1 MRPIRRSRRHLR
13 AVLPFLAAALAALI
27 YTAAPRDKVLA
38 AGDGLSAKY
47 VEGTLRVSVP
57 YDETVARSHA
67 LRVEILAP
75 DDKLIAESTKNVAPS
90 REAEPW
96 EVSFT
101 VDKNIT
107 LEDLVWHR
115 LKIGTGPTAKF
126 VSLSEI
132 LHLPVVRVLA
142 QRAYAAGSRASVRVI
157 AVDSKNG
164 EPLRDSRIKL
174 DLVNGEAATA
184 LFEGKTQ
191 TLGTAQVEFN
201 LPAASYGA
209 RSLRVTADTPLG
221 PVTAAQPIQVE
232 RRNKILLTTDKP
244 LYQPGQ
250 TMHVRALALDG
261 PTRAAAADQPLTLE
275 VEDAKGNK
283 VFKRRGRTDR
293 FGIASADFELAD
305 EVNFGP
311 YHVRALLGEAE
322 AVYTQEKTVTV
333 DRYVLPKFKVAI
345 ELSKDAGRQ
354 QQSYYSPGETV
365 EGKVTAHYLF
375 GKPLANASVTVVLKS
390 FDVEAAEVGRV
401 TGKTDAEGRFN
412 FSSKLPDF
420 FAGRSTEQGSAP
432 VSVGVEVKDSAEHTE
447 TKSRDILV
455 SNTPILIM
463 AVPESGQLLPA
474 LENRVYVLTSYPDG
488 TPAQTTVS
496 GSLLS
501 SPVKTDESGVAV
513 IPVLAATGTLSAS
526 FKAVDA
532 QGRAAE
538 ANVKLEAR
546 AQAESLML
554 RTGRAVYKVGD
565 KLRLETISTRER
577 GAVYLDVVKDG
588 QTILTRAVDIE
599 GGRGRL
605 DVDLTPEM
613 FGAVEVRA
621 YQFTSDADPISDRK
635 LVYVD
640 PADDLRVEMSA
651 GRESYKPG
659 EDARIDFHATDAAGN
674 PVSAALG
681 VEIVDEAVF
690 ALSDKQP
697 GFEKVFMNL
706 QKELLTPR
714 YEVHQ
719 FSFEQVVLDDFQGEG
734 VARVGRRERAAEV
747 LLAAAGAVS
756 GNDVRADVG
765 REAFDAKR
773 GQYQQLYTQRVA
785 ERAMEL
791 VAPLTKYYEDH
802 PPSKE
807 GFGKDLQA
815 FVSTEAGQR
824 LSLTDP
830 WGNRLVGEGAFYGN
844 DYTTFNLRSSG
855 PDGRSGTAD
864 DLTLPINAQ
873 RQRPLEKVRKLAFKG
888 TAAVADGVV
897 GGGLVRIEGALKDER
912 GRPASNVKVL
922 ALRVTDGKAVW
933 VYTDAQGQFAVTD
946 LPPGRYSVTFESEAH
961 HTTTY
966 KTLAL
971 NAGARGRVEA
981 TLTSRGPTGV
991 LLTIYGYAIDGVA
1004 ESAVNIST
1012 EGVGG
1017 GRDKDVRMV
1026 RFANAQRNE
1035 LRMLMDAPATK
1046 AARGAVLGKDDE
1058 AARRDGAK
1066 NKKEDDGGGGAGP
1079 RVRSFFPETLYTN
1092 PALITDGDGRAYINV
1107 PLADSITTWRVT
1119 SLASTARGALGSSTA
1134 PLRVFQDFFIDLDLP
1149 VSVTEGDEVS
1159 VPVAVYNY
1167 LPSAQRVSLELR
1179 EDAWFKLQDGDTPVK
1194 QVEVGAGEVT
1204 VAYFRLKASQIGD
1217 QQLQVTGRLGSRTAQ
1232 SGESSGDAVAR
1243 QLTVLPNGEEHV
1255 VVVNERLEGSAT
1267 KEVLIPNEAIPDASK
1282 IFVKFYPGALS
1293 QMVEGLDSIL
1303 QMPGGCFEQTSSST
1317 YPNVLVLDYLKA
1329 SKKLTPE
1336 IQAKA
1341 EGYISLGYQRLV
1353 TFEVQGGGFSWFGQA
1368 PANKILT
1375 AYGLMEFSD
1384 MSRVHEVDLRLI
1396 ERTQNWLASQQQPDG
1411 SFKPDTSFINEGAT
1425 NRYNTDVVRITAYIG
1440 WSLAATGYKG
1450 EAVERAKQFV
1460 TSHTTGKED
1469 SYTLAVIANFAAD
1482 SGADRS
1488 WTDAAVNALASK
1500 ASDGPKTAF
1509 WKQEGETPTSA
1520 REESADLETTALA
1533 VQALLKSGQR
1543 SALAKKGLDY
1553 LTEKKDALGN
1563 WQTTQATILSLKAF
1577 LLSFTKGASADTEG
1591 TINVS
1596 ADGKPAGSLQITTEN
1611 NDLLHLVDL
1620 KAFTHTGAHKI
1631 SLSFSG
1637 RGSMQ
1642 YQIVGRYYVPWA
1654 RTADKGKREPLS
1666 IDLAYDRTRLAQ
1678 DEMVTARVR
1687 VQNNTAA
1694 KAKMVMID
1702 LGIPPGF
1709 EASGEDFA
1717 ELLDMSRGKEG
1728 GKLEKYTITAKQV
1741 ILYFDGLNPRQAA
1754 ELTFR
1759 LRAKFPVRAQTLP
1772 AHVYEYYNPAAGD
1785 RTKPATLTVTAK

>member
-1 MRPIRRSRRHLR
+1 MRHTRRPVRPLR
-13 AVLPFLAAALAALI
+13 AALPFLAAALAAFV
-27 YTAAPRDKVLA
+27 YTAAPADRAFASGESLGATYLD
-38 AGDGLSAKY
+38 
-47 VEGTLRVSVP
+47 GTLRVSIP
-57 YDETVARSHA
+57 YDEAVAHSHTLHA
-67 LRVEILAP
+67 EIIAP
-75 DDKLIAESTKNVAPS
+75 DDKPIAEVKRAVSPA
-90 REAEPW
+90 REPGSW
-96 EVSFT
+96 EVSFA
-101 VDKNIT
+101 VDKKIP
-107 LEDLVWHR
+107 LEDIVWHR
-115 LKIGTGPTAKF
+115 LRIGTGPAARV

-132 LHLPVVRVLA
+132 LHLPVVRLLA
-142 QRAYAAGSRASVRVI
+142 QRAYAAGSRASVRVV
-157 AVDSKNG
+157 AVDSKTG

-191 TLGTAQVEFN
+191 ALGTAQVEFT
-201 LPAASYGA
+201 LPAASFGS
-209 RSLRVTADTPLG
+209 RVLRVTAETPLG
-221 PVTAAQPIQVE
+221 PVTASQPVQIE
-232 RRNKILLTTDKP
+232 RRNKVLLTTDKP

-250 TMHVRALALDG
+250 TMHLRALALDG
-261 PTRAAAADQPLTLE
+261 PTRAAAAEQPVTLE

-311 YHVRALLGEAE
+311 YHVRALLGEGE
-322 AVYTQEKTVTV
+322 GVCTQEKTVTV
-333 DRYVLPKFKVAI
+333 DRYVLPKFKVAV
-345 ELSKDAGRQ
+345 ELSRDAGRQ
-354 QQSYYSPGETV
+354 QQSYYTPGETV

-375 GKPLANASVTVVLKS
+375 GKPLANAAVTVVLKS
-390 FDVEAAEVGRV
+390 FDVETAEVGRV
-401 TGKTDAEGRFN
+401 AGRTDAEGRFN

-420 FAGRSTEQGSAP
+420 LAGRSTEQGSAP
-432 VSVGVEVKDSAEHTE
+432 VSIGAEVKDSAEHVE

-455 SNTPILIM
+455 SSKPIMIL
-463 AVPESGQLLPA
+463 AVPESGQLLPR
-474 LENRVYVLTSYPDG
+474 LDNRVFVLTTYPDG
-488 TPAQTTVS
+488 TPAETTLS

-513 IPVLAATGTLSAS
+513 IPVRAEGGAMSVNL
-526 FKAVDA
+526 KAVDA
-532 QGRAAE
+532 RGRAAE
-538 ANVKLEAR
+538 ATLKLEAR
-546 AQAESLML
+546 AQAESLLL

-565 KLRLETISTRER
+565 TLHLETISTRAR

-588 QTILTRAVDIE
+588 QTILTRSVETE

-605 DVDLTPEM
+605 DVDLTPGL

-635 LVYVD
+635 LVYID
-640 PADDLRVEMSA
+640 PADDLRVEVSA
-651 GRESYKPG
+651 GRESYRPG
-659 EDARIDFHATDAAGN
+659 EDARIDFRATDAAGG

-690 ALSDKQP
+690 ALSDRRP
-697 GFEKVFMNL
+697 GFEKVFMHL

-719 FSFEQVVLDDFQGEG
+719 FSFEQVVLDDFVGEAQ
-734 VARVGRRERAAEV
+734 ARAGRRERAAQV
-747 LLAAAGAVS
+747 LLAAAGSVS
-756 GNDVRADVG
+756 GGDVRADVG
-765 REAFDAKR
+765 REAFEAKR

-785 ERAMEL
+785 QQAQAL

-807 GFGKDLQA
+807 GFGKDLQS
-815 FVSTEAGQR
+815 FVATDAGR
-824 LSLTDP
+824 AVPLADP
-830 WGNRLVGEGAFYGN
+830 WGNRLEGHGAFGGN
-844 DYTTFNLRSSG
+844 DHASFALNSFG
-855 PDGRSGTAD
+855 PDGRRGTAD
-864 DLTLPINAQ
+864 DISLPLYAV
-873 RQRPLEKVRKLAFKG
+873 RQRPLEKVRNVAFKG
-888 TAAVADGVV
+888 SAEVEDGLVE
-897 GGGLVRIEGALKDER
+897 GGRVRIEGAVKDER
-912 GRPASNVKVL
+912 GRAVGNGKVL

-933 VYTDAQGQFAVTD
+933 VYTDAQGRFAVTD
-946 LPPGRYSVTFESEAH
+946 LPPGRYRVTFESDAH

-971 NAGARGRVEA
+971 AAGARGRIEA
-981 TLTSRGPTGV
+981 TLTSLGPTGV
-991 LLTIYGYAIDGVA
+991 VLNIYGYALGGVSETVTVA
-1004 ESAVNIST
+1004 GADR
-1012 EGVGG
+1012 G
-1017 GRDKDVRMV
+1017 GRDFRA
-1026 RFANAQRNE
+1026 RRLEALPLNRRA
-1035 LRMLMDAPATK
+1035 LAPMQMGAGLAK
-1046 AARGAVLGKDDE
+1046 AAAAADDE
-1058 AARRDGAK
+1058 ADRVDISK
-1066 NKKEDDGGGGAGP
+1066 DKKEDGGGGAGP
-1079 RVRSFFPETLYTN
+1079 RVRSYFPETLYTN
-1092 PALITDGDGRAYINV
+1092 PALITDGEGRASVNV

-1167 LPSAQRVSLELR
+1167 LPTPQRVSLELR
-1179 EDAWFKLQDGDTPVK
+1179 EDPWFKLQDGETTDK

-1204 VAYFRLKASQIGD
+1204 VAYFRIKASQLGD
-1217 QQLQVTGRLGSRTAQ
+1217 QQLQVTGRLAGGAAQ
-1232 SGESSGDAVAR
+1232 AGDAIAR
-1243 QLTVLPNGEEHV
+1243 NLTVLPNGEERT

-1267 KEVLIPNEAIPDASK
+1267 KEVLIPEEAIPGASK

-1303 QMPGGCFEQTSSST
+1303 QMPGGCFEQTSSAT
-1317 YPNVLVLDYLKA
+1317 YPNVLVLDYLRA

-1341 EGYISLGYQRLV
+1341 EGYVSLGYQRLV
-1353 TFEVQGGGFSWFGQA
+1353 TFEVKGGGFSWFGEA

-1384 MSRVHEVDLRLI
+1384 MSRVHEVDPRLI

-1440 WSLAATGYKG
+1440 WALASTGYKG
-1450 EAVERAKQFV
+1450 EAVARAKQFV
-1460 TSHTTGKED
+1460 ASHTTGRED
-1469 SYTLAVIANFAAD
+1469 AYTLAVIANFAAD

-1488 WTDAAVNALASK
+1488 WTDAAVSALASK
-1500 ASDGPKTAF
+1500 ANEGSKTAF

-1520 REESADLETTALA
+1520 REESANLETTALA

-1543 SALAKKGLDY
+1543 GALTKKGLDY

-1577 LLSFTKGASADTEG
+1577 LLSFTKGANADTEG
-1591 TINVS
+1591 AIEVS
-1596 ADGKPAGSLQITTEN
+1596 ADGRPAGTLQITKEN

-1620 KAFTHTGAHKI
+1620 KAFTHTGAHRI
-1631 SLSFSG
+1631 ALSFSG

-1654 RTADKGKREPLS
+1654 RAAEKGRREPLS
-1666 IDLAYDRTRLAQ
+1666 INLAYDRTRLAQ
-1678 DEMVTARVR
+1678 DETAEARVR

-1717 ELLDMSRGKEG
+1717 ELLEISRGRNG

-1741 ILYFDGLNPRQAA
+1741 ILYLDGLNPRQAA
-1754 ELTFR
+1754 EFTFR
-1759 LRAKFPVRAQTLP
+1759 LRAKFPVRAQTP
-1772 AHVYEYYNPAAGD
+1772 AARVYEYYNPTAGA
-1785 RTKPATLTVTAK
+1785 RTKPAVLFVTAK

>member
-1 MRPIRRSRRHLR
+1 MRAALLFI
-13 AVLPFLAAALAALI
+13 AVALAALL
-27 YTAAPRDKVLA
+27 YTGAPRDTVFA
-38 AGDGLSAKY
+38 YGDSPGATYLDGK
-47 VEGTLRVSVP
+47 LRVSVP
-57 YDETVARSHA
+57 YDDAVARSGA

-75 DDKLIAESTKNVAPS
+75 DDKLIAEATKTVAPS
-90 REAEPW
+90 RGAAAW
-96 EVSFT
+96 DVSFE
-101 VDKNIT
+101 VDKNIP

-115 LKIGTGPTAKF
+115 LRIGTGHDAKV

-132 LHLPVVRVLA
+132 LRLPVVRVLA
-142 QRAYAAGSRASVRVI
+142 QRAYAAGSRASVRVV
-157 AVDSKNG
+157 AVDSKTG
-164 EPLRDSRIKL
+164 APLRDSRIKL

-184 LFEGKTQ
+184 LFDGRTDA
-191 TLGTAQVEFN
+191 LGTAQVEFT
-201 LPAASYGA
+201 LPAASFGS

-221 PVTAAQPIQVE
+221 SVTAAQPVQIE

-250 TMHVRALALDG
+250 TMHIRALALDG
-261 PTRAAAADQPLTLE
+261 PTRAAAAEQPLTLE

-311 YHVRALLGEAE
+311 YHVRALLGDSE

-333 DRYVLPKFKVAI
+333 DRYVLPKFKIAI

-354 QQSYYSPGETV
+354 QQGYYSPGETV
-365 EGKVTAHYLF
+365 EGKVTANYLF
-375 GKPLANASVTVVLKS
+375 GKPLANAAVTVALKS
-390 FDVEAAEVGRV
+390 FDVEAAEVGRI
-401 TGKTDAEGRFN
+401 TGRTDAEGRFT

-420 FAGRSTEQGSAP
+420 LAGRSTEQGSAP
-432 VSVGVEVKDSAEHTE
+432 VSIGVEVKDSAEHTE

-455 SNTPILIM
+455 SNTPIIIM
-463 AVPESGQLLPA
+463 AVPESGQLLPG
-474 LENRVYVLTSYPDG
+474 LDNRVYVLTSYPDG
-488 TPAQTTVS
+488 TPAETTVN
-496 GSLLS
+496 GNLLTA
-501 SPVKTDESGVAV
+501 PVKTDESGVAV
-513 IPVLAATGTLSAS
+513 IPVRAATGTLSVNL
-526 FKAVDA
+526 KAVDS
-532 QGRAAE
+532 QGREGSAD
-538 ANVKLEAR
+538 VKLEAR
-546 AQAESLML
+546 AQAQSLML

-565 KLRLETISTRER
+565 TLRLETISTRER

-588 QTILTRAVDIE
+588 QTILTRAIE
-599 GGRGRL
+599 TDGGRGRL
-605 DVDLTPEM
+605 DVDLTPGM

-640 PADDLRVEMSA
+640 PADDLRVEVSA
-651 GRESYKPG
+651 GRESYRPG
-659 EDARIDFHATDAAGN
+659 EDARIDFRATDARGR

-697 GFEKVFMNL
+697 GFEKVFLNL

-719 FSFEQVVLDDFQGEG
+719 FSFEQVVLDDFGGEAA
-734 VARVGRRERAAEV
+734 ARVGRRERAAEV
-747 LLAAAGAVS
+747 LLAAAGTVS
-756 GNDVRADVG
+756 GSDVRGEFG
-765 REAFDAKR
+765 RETYEAKR
-773 GQYQQLYTQRVA
+773 NQYQALYTQRVG
-785 ERAMEL
+785 ERAQPL
-791 VAPLTKYYEDH
+791 VASLTKYYEDH

-807 GFGKDLQA
+807 GFGKDLQSFA
-815 FVSTEAGQR
+815 STDDGRRSMPA
-824 LSLTDP
+824 DP
-830 WGNRLVGEGAFYGN
+830 WGNQLTGEGAFGGS
-844 DYTTFNLRSSG
+844 DYATFTLRSSG
-855 PDGRSGTAD
+855 PDGRAGTPD
-864 DLTLPINAQ
+864 DIGIPVQAQ
-873 RQRPLEKVRKLAFKG
+873 RQRPLERVRTIPFKG
-888 TAAVADGVV
+888 SVTVGDGVV
-897 GGGLVRIEGALKDER
+897 GGGFVRIEGAVKDER
-912 GRPASNVKVL
+912 GRPAVNVKVL
-922 ALRVTDGKAVW
+922 ALRVKDGKAVW
-933 VYTDAQGQFAVTD
+933 VYTNTEGWFSVSE
-946 LPPGRYSVTFESEAH
+946 LPPGRYRVTFESDTH

-966 KTLAL
+966 KTLTL
-971 NAGARGRVEA
+971 DEGARARVEA

-991 LLTIYGYAIDGVA
+991 VLALYGGYAIDGVSSEVVTVVGA
-1004 ESAVNIST
+1004 E
-1012 EGVGG
+1012 GGG
-1017 GRDKDVRMV
+1017 GRDKDIRKMKREGLPV
-1026 RFANAQRNE
+1026 NAPRAE
-1035 LRMLMDAPATK
+1035 LRMLMGAPAEK
-1046 AARGAVLGKDDE
+1046 AAATRGAALAEDDE
-1058 AARRDGAK
+1058 RFRNDGAK
-1066 NKKEDDGGGGAGP
+1066 NEKEDGGGAGP

-1092 PALITDGDGRAYINV
+1092 PALITDGEGRASVNV

-1119 SLASTARGALGSSTA
+1119 SLASTALGALGSSTA

-1149 VSVTEGDEVS
+1149 VSVTEGDEIS
-1159 VPVAVYNY
+1159 VPVVVYNY
-1167 LPSAQRVSLELR
+1167 LPTPRRVSLELR
-1179 EDAWFKLQDGDTPVK
+1179 EDPWFKLQDGDTAVK
-1194 QVEVGAGEVT
+1194 AVEVGAGEVT

-1217 QQLQVTGRLGSRTAQ
+1217 QQLQVTGRLGGQTAQ
-1232 SGESSGDAVAR
+1232 SGGPSGDAVAR
-1243 QLTVLPNGEEHV
+1243 NLAVLPNGEQHV

-1267 KEVLIPNEAIPDASK
+1267 KEILIPDEAIPGASK

-1293 QMVEGLDSIL
+1293 QVVEGLDSIL

-1336 IQAKA
+1336 LQAKA

-1384 MSRVHEVDLRLI
+1384 MARVHEVDPRLI
-1396 ERTQNWLASQQQPDG
+1396 ERTQSWLASQQQPDG

-1425 NRYNTDVVRITAYIG
+1425 NRYNTDLVRITAYIG

-1460 TSHTTGKED
+1460 ASHTTGKED
-1469 SYTLAVIANFAAD
+1469 AYTLAVIANFAAD
-1482 SGADRS
+1482 SGADKN

-1500 ASDGPKTAF
+1500 ASESAKNAF
-1509 WKQEGETPTSA
+1509 WNQEGETPTSA
-1520 REESADLETTALA
+1520 REDSADLETTALA

-1591 TINVS
+1591 TISVS
-1596 ADGKPAGSLQITTEN
+1596 ADGRPAGSVQVTVEN
-1611 NDLLHLVDL
+1611 NDLLHMIDL
-1620 KAFTHTGAHKI
+1620 KPYTHTGAHKI
-1631 SLSFSG
+1631 NLSFAG

-1642 YQIVGRYYVPWA
+1642 YQIVGRYYVPWVRA
-1654 RTADKGKREPLS
+1654 ADNGRRAPLS
-1666 IDLAYDRTRLAQ
+1666 IDLTYDRARLVQ
-1678 DEMVTARVR
+1678 DESVTARVTVR
-1687 VQNNTAA
+1687 NNTAA

-1702 LGIPPGF
+1702 LGVPPGF
-1709 EASGEDFA
+1709 DASGEDFA
-1717 ELLDMSRGKEG
+1717 ELVDMSRGKEG

-1741 ILYFDGLNPRQAA
+1741 ILYLDGLNPRQVA
-1754 ELTFR
+1754 EFTFR
-1759 LRAKFPVRAQTLP
+1759 LRAKFPVRAQTFS
-1772 AHVYEYYNPAAGD
+1772 ARVYEYYNPAAGD
-1785 RTKPATLTVTAK
+1785 RTKPAALLVTAK